1 MTGREKNGQFKKG
14 EYKGGPGRPK
24 KEREVEYYRILQF
37 RCTPDDW
44 QAIVDRAIRDAK
56 SGDAVARRW
65 LADYLIG
72 PPIERKEVSGP
83 DGNALRIEIVDVDST
98 NSQD

>member
-14 EYKGGPGRPK
+14 EYRGGPGRPRK
-24 KEREVEYYRILQF
+24 DREVEYYRILST
-37 RCTPDDW
+37 RVTIDDW
-44 QAIVDRAIRDAK
+44 HAIIDRAIRDAK

-72 PPIERKEVSGP
+72 PPVERKELEHIGTINVNLV
-83 DGNALRIEIVDVDST
+83 GND
-98 NSQD
+98 

>member
-1 MTGREKNGQFKKG
+1 MG
-14 EYKGGPGRPK
+14 GRPK
-24 KEREVEYYRILQF
+24 REREVEYYRVLIT
-37 RCTPDDW
+37 RVSIDDW
-44 QAIVDRAIRDAK
+44 HAIIDKAIRDAK

-72 PPIERKEVSGP
+72 PPIERKEITGA